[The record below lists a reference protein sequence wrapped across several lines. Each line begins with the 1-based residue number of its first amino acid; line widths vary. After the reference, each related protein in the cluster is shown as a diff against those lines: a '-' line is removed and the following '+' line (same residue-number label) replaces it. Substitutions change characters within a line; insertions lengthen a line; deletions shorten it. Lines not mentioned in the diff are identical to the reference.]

1 MAMSSNGPSAT
12 TPAREP
18 SEDGVYR
25 TTHEES
31 EGSVSTTVVLA
42 LCEIAEV
49 DPTEFQLYAYVDP
62 ESLDTLFASL
72 DDADCGDG
80 RIELRV
86 LEYRISICSCGGVEI
101 RSAKPDSTGCFAK
114 R

>member
-1 MAMSSNGPSAT
+1 MSINDPSAIT
-12 TPAREP
+12 STCEP

-25 TTHEES
+25 TTHGEN
-31 EGSVSTTVVLA
+31 EGPVSTTVVLA
-42 LCEIAEV
+42 LCEIAEI
-49 DPTEFQLYAYVDP
+49 DPMEFQLYAYVDP

-80 RIELRV
+80 RNEIRV
-86 LEYRISICSCGGVEI
+86 LEYRISICSCGGIEI